1 MIAPTSSNAK
11 ARFKFTVRVKR
22 ANVEF
27 KEGLGV
33 GVLGTQE
40 VAFTLPKKYSVD
52 LLAMRVQEEADKMVE
67 EIIEVDIE
75 PIFLPENRE

>member
-1 MIAPTSSNAK
+1 MSDAK
-11 ARFKFTVRVKR
+11 ATFKFTVRVKR

-27 KEGLGV
+27 QEGLGI

-40 VAFTLPKKYSVD
+40 VAFTLPERYSTA
-52 LLAMRVQEEADKMVE
+52 LLAARVQEEADKMVE

-75 PIFLPENRE
+75 PIFIPENKE